1 MNKKDTI
8 WRNNKLHDWFNISP
22 WETIAWQW
30 TTFNVSCIQRNDDLL
45 AILSGGM
52 SFTFTCLANALRFD
66 HASFS
71 TLFNK
76 LVTFSFLLFIYIWI
90 APYHKEKIGVIVCS
104 HVYICLHSIM
114 IHCVQWCG
122 IRRLCCRGAYVS
134 CGQDCQVVQ
143 MFVFHGRHQ
152 VIHGAFGFIS
162 FDMIFLHPEHLAGAL

>member
-8 WRNNKLHDWFNISP
+8 WRNNKLHGWFNISP
-22 WETIAWQW
+22 WETIACQW

-45 AILSGGM
+45 AI
-52 SFTFTCLANALRFD
+52 FTR
-66 HASFS
+66 H
-71 TLFNK
+71 
-76 LVTFSFLLFIYIWI
+76 VIYIHMFGESI
-90 APYHKEKIGVIVCS
+90 TIRSCFIFYAIQQIGHFFFPSFNLHLDSTIYREDWCIVCS
-104 HVYICLHSIM
+104 QVYICLHSIM
-114 IHCVQWCG
+114 IHCVQWCE